1 MTYLEW
7 CKEELESS
15 LLLIDDIIEFEKQM
29 KAEMMCDIDDNTIA
43 ARLGQIKNFRESLW
57 QSSFIGDCD
66 DFELLDNWHREY
78 ARRFNG
84 E

>member
-1 MTYLEW
+1 
-7 CKEELESS
+7 
-15 LLLIDDIIEFEKQM
+15 
-29 KAEMMCDIDDNTIA
+29 MMCDIDDNTIE

-57 QSSFIGDCD
+57 KSSFIGDCD